1 MSELA
6 VAILEQSRALWGL
19 EGIAVA
25 AAIAYLVF
33 AIRQNIA
40 CWLFAA
46 ISTAIFVYLFFE
58 ARLYMDAALNVFYVG
73 MAIYGWTVWYRGG
86 REEHELAVS
95 TWPLRRHAR
104 ATATIAVLSGMSGYL
119 LATYTDAE
127 FPYVDSLTTWSSI
140 WATFLVARKILEN
153 WWYWLL
159 IDVASASIYWFRDLE
174 LTAIL
179 FIVYVIMI
187 PFGLVSWRRSMRAQ
201 VAAA

>member
-6 VAILEQSRALWGL
+6 AVILQQSRALWGL

-25 AAIAYLVF
+25 AAIVYLLL

-40 CWLFAA
+40 CWLFAG
-46 ISTAIFVYLFFE
+46 ISTSIFVYLFFD
-58 ARLYMDAALNVFYVG
+58 ARLYMDSILNVFYVG
-73 MAIYGWTVWYRGG
+73 MAIYGWLVWRHG
-86 REEHELAVS
+86 RKDDHELAVS
-95 TWPLRRHAR
+95 TWPLLRHAR
-104 ATATIAVLSGMSGYL
+104 ATAVIAVMSGMSGYL

-140 WATFLVARKILEN
+140 WATFLVARKVLEN
-153 WWYWLL
+153 WWYWLA
-159 IDVASASIYWFRDLE
+159 IDIASTFIYCIRDLE
-174 LTAIL
+174 LTAML

-201 VAAA
+201 AVAA